1 MPAPR
6 SSTAGSRPAART
18 LTSAAIACACLL
30 LAPLPSGADPVAT
43 PAPPAAP
50 AAAATPAGADLDSA
64 AAGPASGA
72 AAVSVPAPSPRALR
86 YYRTGNRWWVVAVLW
101 GFAVPALL
109 LFTGAAARLRSL
121 ADRLAGGGAG
131 WRWVPAVAI
140 FFALYSLVVFLADLP
155 LAFYLGWVR
164 QHAYGLSNQTLG
176 KWTADAAKAL
186 LVGML
191 GGAAVVWMPYLLL
204 RRSPRRWWLWCGLAA
219 APFLCFVMLVS
230 PIWIEP
236 LFNRFGPMR
245 DKGLEAGI
253 LALAER
259 AGVPA
264 ERVFE
269 VEKSV
274 DTKRVNAYVTGFA
287 GTHRIVLWDTLVD
300 RLEDREV
307 LVVMGHEIG
316 HYALGH
322 VAMGI
327 ALTSALVLAGLWGVH
342 RTAGGV
348 LRRFGARF
356 GFGSLAD
363 PASLPLLALLLNLF
377 GLLAQPAALAWSR
390 HEEREADRFALEL
403 TRDNVACGRA
413 FVKLQTENLSNPR
426 PGPLYVMMRA
436 SHPPIAARVAMCNE
450 YRPWAKGQPLRYGD
464 RMAAAAP
471 ESPR

>member
-1 MPAPR
+1 MPVT
-6 SSTAGSRPAART
+6 SLPA
-18 LTSAAIACACLL
+18 
-30 LAPLPSGADPVAT
+30 LAS
-43 PAPPAAP
+43 PAAP
-50 AAAATPAGADLDSA
+50 PATPAGEPPGAVTA
-64 AAGPASGA
+64 EQPATKSGE
-72 AAVSVPAPSPRALR
+72 AAVAVPDPSPRALR

-101 GFAVPALL
+101 GLSVPALL
-109 LFTGAAARLRSL
+109 LFSGAAARLRSL
-121 ADRLAGGGAG
+121 SNRLAGGGAG
-131 WRWVPAVAI
+131 WRWVPALAI

-176 KWTADAAKAL
+176 KWTADALKAL
-186 LVGML
+186 LVGL
-191 GGAAVVWMPYLLL
+191 VGGAAVVWMPYLLL

-245 DKGLEAGI
+245 DKGLESRI

-269 VEKSV
+269 VAKSV

-322 VAMGI
+322 VALGI
-327 ALTSALVLAGLWGVH
+327 ALSSALLLAGLWGVH
-342 RTAGGV
+342 RTAGG
-348 LRRFGARF
+348 LLMRFGRRF
-356 GFGSLAD
+356 GFGNLAD

-450 YRPWAKGQPLRYGD
+450 YRPWAEGGPLRYGD
-464 RMAAAAP
+464 RMADAAP
-471 ESPR
+471 

>member
-1 MPAPR
+1 MRRRLLPTLALAAAAALALTAAAHAQALSASATPGDGGGAAGR
-6 SSTAGSRPAART
+6 DDRAAAAASTGGGEAAGST
-18 LTSAAIACACLL
+18 
-30 LAPLPSGADPVAT
+30 G
-43 PAPPAAP
+43 
-50 AAAATPAGADLDSA
+50 AAAATDQT
-64 AAGPASGA
+64 
-72 AAVSVPAPSPRALR
+72 VVPPPTPLALR
-86 YYRTGNRWWVVAVLW
+86 YYRTGNRWWVAAVLW
-101 GFAVPALL
+101 GLAVPALL
-109 LFTGAAARLRSL
+109 LFTGAAARMRSL
-121 ADRLAGGGAG
+121 ATRLAGGGTG
-131 WRWVPAVAI
+131 WRWAPALAI

-176 KWTADAAKAL
+176 KWAGDALKAL
-186 LVGML
+186 LVGL
-191 GGAAVVWMPYLLL
+191 VGGAAVVWMPYLLL
-204 RRSPRRWWLWCGLAA
+204 RSSPRRWWLWCGLAA

-245 DKGLEAGI
+245 DEGLEARI

-322 VAMGI
+322 VALGI
-327 ALTSALVLAGLWGVH
+327 ALASALVLAGLWGVH
-342 RTAGGV
+342 RTAGGL

-356 GFGSLAD
+356 GFSTLAD

-377 GLLAQPAALAWSR
+377 GLLAQPASLAWSR

-403 TRDNVACGRA
+403 TRDNAACGRA

-426 PGPLYVMMRA
+426 PGPLYVLMRA

-450 YRPWAKGQPLRYGD
+450 YRPWAEGEPLRYGD
-464 RMAAAAP
+464 RMAGAAP
-471 ESPR
+471 

>member
-1 MPAPR
+1 MHRRLFP
-6 SSTAGSRPAART
+6 T
-18 LTSAAIACACLL
+18 LGLAAAIA
-30 LAPLPSGADPVAT
+30 LALTVAGSSAPAAPSADPSPTDAGE
-43 PAPPAAP
+43 PPGRGVSP
-50 AAAATPAGADLDSA
+50 AAAAAEA
-64 AAGPASGA
+64 AKAAE
-72 AAVSVPAPSPRALR
+72 AAVVAVPAPTPLALR

-101 GFAVPALL
+101 GFAVPAVL

-121 ADRLAGGGAG
+121 ANRLAGGGAG
-131 WRWVPAVAI
+131 WRWVPALAI
-140 FFALYSLVVFLADLP
+140 FFALYSLVIFIADLP

-186 LVGML
+186 LVGLL

-245 DKGLEAGI
+245 DKGLEARI

-322 VAMGI
+322 VALGI
-327 ALTSALVLAGLWGVH
+327 ALTSALVLAGLWAVH

-348 LRRFGARF
+348 LRRFGGRF

-403 TRDNVACGRA
+403 TRDNVACGGA

-450 YRPWAKGQPLRYGD
+450 YRPWAEGRPLRYGD
-464 RMAAAAP
+464 RMAAVPP